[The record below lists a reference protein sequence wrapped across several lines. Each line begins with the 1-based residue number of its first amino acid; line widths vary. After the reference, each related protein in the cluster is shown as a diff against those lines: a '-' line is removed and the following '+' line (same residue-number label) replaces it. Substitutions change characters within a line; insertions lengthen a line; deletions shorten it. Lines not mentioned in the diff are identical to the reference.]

1 MFYFLTNI
9 SMLTAKESWEM
20 LENMSP
26 QERLEALKNKV
37 KERTRNALDQKI
49 RETVAAY
56 ERDIEIVLKSD
67 ICTDPD
73 KDIAALLK
81 GLWYINVKVT
91 SDFPG
96 YNESYTGTTK
106 IKFSI
111 P

>member
-1 MFYFLTNI
+1 
-9 SMLTAKESWEM
+9 MLTAKESADM
-20 LENMSP
+20 LKSMSP
-26 QERLEALKNKV
+26 QQRLEALKHKV
-37 KERTRNALDQKI
+37 SQKTREALDAKI

-81 GLWYINVKVT
+81 GLWFISVKVT

-96 YNESYTGTTK
+96 YSESYTGTTK

-111 P
+111 PEYCDPD